1 MTDLSQVQV
10 QPTTNYLVPSSGGTH
25 CVPVAGQWGAQPQ
38 VLDWRQFSESSFP
51 FQPQGVFIDNTQNAN
66 PLNIS
71 ILPLGWNVVCPAG
84 AQLMTPFPAPLSQ
97 TMQVTSSGG
106 GGIATMM
113 FVDFPVLPFLTSA
126 AGVAGTGVTIL
137 GQPVS
142 VTPANVASAAALST
156 QPISN
161 VQLVTAPGEW
171 TLTSAPAVSTVA
183 SATRAAGAAGV
194 RHVLKSIQASVQAVV
209 AQAAPVVAVV
219 RDGASG
225 VGTILWQDRLIVP
238 AGFNGVIS
246 VDGLNIVGTAAT
258 AMTVEFTAAPT
269 ATNFETISATG
280 YDAQ

>member
-10 QPTTNYLVPSSGGTH
+10 QGTTNYLVPSSGGTH
-25 CVPVAGQWGAQPQ
+25 CVPVVGQWGAQPQ
-38 VLDWRQFSESSFP
+38 VLDWRQFSESAFP
-51 FQPQGVFIDNTQNAN
+51 FIPQGVFIDNTQNAN
-66 PLNIS
+66 PLTIT

-84 AQLMTPFPAPLSQ
+84 AQLMTPFPAPLAQ
-97 TMQVTSSGG
+97 TAQVTSSGG
-106 GGIATMM
+106 GGLASMM

-126 AGVAGTGVTIL
+126 AAAGGTGVTIL
-137 GQPVS
+137 GQPVT
-142 VTPANVASAAALST
+142 VLPANVASATALST
-156 QPISN
+156 QPVSN

-171 TLTSAPAVSTVA
+171 TLTNAPAVSTVA

-194 RHVLKSIQASVQAVV
+194 RHVLKSIQASLQAVV
-209 AQAAPVVAVV
+209 AQAVPVVAVV

-225 VGTILWQDRLIVP
+225 SGTILWQDRLIAP

-258 AMTVEFTAAPT
+258 AMTVEFTAAPV